1 MSDAIHGP
9 DRKAVLDA
17 ERAVNEQYLNEIKR
31 LLAEQPGLVKQIAV
45 VQSHHWTNSLL
56 LRPGIDRGATAAIV
70 GRVALTDGHPFSDM
84 LDQTFYIAG
93 RYMKKDGFETVNWAA
108 PIASLYFEGRSSD
121 HEIASSVTGRRTF
134 VPQIDDLIDYSDE
147 IETGAADPFGGE
159 ERALKIPAVST
170 RGVTRSR
177 DGVDIPQERALEVP
191 AAPTRHRPTV
201 EPIKAEQHPPEPD
214 RTGRDESPTIEPPKP
229 VQAETT
235 SEVSGRRE
243 HLRAAEAV
251 VKVMQMPKQGRMGPV
266 LPTMQPDQYLL
277 VAAAGS
283 RGLVV
288 QGQPGTGKTVI
299 AAHRAVYITSEERR
313 TERVTRVAIV
323 GPSDQYVEHVAPI
336 ISELKEPDAEIQ
348 ILSLPSLLHRVAGL
362 RLRSI
367 PKPESIKRIESSWD
381 LGRAIDSFVKS
392 MADRHKSGRTDQR
405 VRRVIEAMKHANES
419 EISDPEILAWLG
431 ELPNWNEISG
441 LARYLPMLATVA
453 LSLDPGAI
461 GERVGHLIV
470 DEAQDVRPLE
480 WRILTSSLLE
490 QSGSLSLF
498 GDMNQRRSDFTAAS
512 WQDLAVDL
520 EMTDDFEFHELERGY
535 RSTRQILRFAN
546 QLLPRGERGEQALRD
561 GPQPTVTRATAGERT
576 SAAVDAAID
585 LTNRHTGMVAVIS
598 TEPRPL
604 SVEFRKRGWTRGRDQ
619 HSWTQE
625 GLTVVVLHPDAA
637 RGLEFDAAVVVEP
650 RDFPENVGR
659 QGVLYTSLTR
669 ANKELAVVHS
679 RPLPRGL
686 RPPRR

>member
-1 MSDAIHGP
+1 MSDVSDGQEHE
-9 DRKAVLDA
+9 AVLNA

-31 LLAEQPGLVKQIAV
+31 LLAEQPRVVRQIAL
-45 VQSHHWTNSLL
+45 VQSHHWTDSSLP
-56 LRPGIDRGATAAIV
+56 RPGINRGATAALV
-70 GRVALTDGHPFSDM
+70 GRVALERGHPYSDM

-93 RYMKKDGFETVNWAA
+93 RRLKEDGFETVNWAA
-108 PIASLYFEGRSSD
+108 PIASLFFEGRSSG

-134 VPQIDDLIDYSDE
+134 VLRLTDLVDYSDQ
-147 IETGAADPFGGE
+147 IEAGVADPF
-159 ERALKIPAVST
+159 
-170 RGVTRSR
+170 
-177 DGVDIPQERALEVP
+177 DGQARALEVP
-191 AAPTRHRPTV
+191 VAPTRRRPTV
-201 EPIKAEQHPPEPD
+201 QRTEEEQHPPESD
-214 RTGRDESPTIEPPKP
+214 RAERDESPTIERIEP
-229 VQAETT
+229 VEAETA

-251 VKVMQMPKQGRMGPV
+251 VKVMQMPKQGRMGAV
-266 LPTMQPDQYLL
+266 LPTMQPDQYRL
-277 VAAAGS
+277 VAAVGD

-299 AAHRAVYITSEERR
+299 AAHRAVYLTIDERESERSAR
-313 TERVTRVAIV
+313 IAVV
-323 GPSDQYVEHVAPI
+323 GPSDRYVTHVAPI
-336 ISELKEPDAEIQ
+336 ISELKEPGAEIQ
-348 ILSLPSLLHRVAGL
+348 VLSLPSLLHSVAG
-362 RLRSI
+362 LRSI
-367 PKPESIKRIESSWD
+367 PKPEPIERIESSWD
-381 LGRAIDSFVKS
+381 LGRAIGSFVMS
-392 MADRHKSGRTDQR
+392 MADRPMSGRMDQR
-405 VRRVIEAMKHANES
+405 VGRVVEAMRHADES
-419 EISDPEILAWLG
+419 EIGDPEIRAWLR

-441 LARYLPMLATVA
+441 RARYIPMLATVA
-453 LSLDPGAI
+453 LSLDPGAF

-490 QSGSLSLF
+490 QRGSLSLF

-520 EMTDDFEFHELERGY
+520 EMTDDAGHFEFHELERGY

-546 QLLPRGERGEQALRD
+546 QLLPPSERGEHALRD
-561 GPQPTVTRATAGERT
+561 GPLPTVTRATSGERT
-576 SAAVDAAID
+576 SAAVDTAID
-585 LTNRHTGMVAVIS
+585 LTNRHTGMVTVIS

-650 RDFPENVGR
+650 GDFPENVGR